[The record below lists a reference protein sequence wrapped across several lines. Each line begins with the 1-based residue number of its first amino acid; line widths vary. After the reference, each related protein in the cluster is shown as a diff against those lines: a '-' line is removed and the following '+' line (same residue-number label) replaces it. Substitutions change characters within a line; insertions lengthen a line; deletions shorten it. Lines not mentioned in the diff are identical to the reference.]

1 MPSNTEKTSD
11 KCIMKCPDCSHQMNV
26 CQSRIRPAG
35 DPVCPGCGAIL
46 VPNSESEKIPGE
58 PK

>member
-1 MPSNTEKTSD
+1 MSGNTEKTSD

-26 CQSRIRPAG
+26 CQSRIRLSV

-46 VPNSESEKIPGE
+46 VPIIEPEKIPGV